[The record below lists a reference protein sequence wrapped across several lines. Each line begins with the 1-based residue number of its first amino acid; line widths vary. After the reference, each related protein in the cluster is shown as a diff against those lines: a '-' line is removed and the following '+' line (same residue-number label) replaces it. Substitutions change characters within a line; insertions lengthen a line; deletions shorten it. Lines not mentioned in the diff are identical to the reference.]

1 MKKLIKVCGMRETQN
16 IKELIELD
24 IDMMGMIFYK
34 KSPRFISEVPQ
45 VKFPDRVDKV
55 GVFVN
60 SSFEEIL
67 EIIKDF
73 GLKKIQLH
81 GNESVELCE
90 KISGLGIEV
99 IKAFGIDESFNF
111 SEITKYEDV
120 CSLFVFDTK
129 TKAYGGSGKKFNW
142 KKLNEYN
149 GEVPFLLSGG
159 ITSNDINEVIEFDHP
174 KYLGVD
180 LNSGFEL
187 EPAIKDIKLLNEFV
201 DKYRS
206 NN

>member
-1 MKKLIKVCGMRETQN
+1 M
-16 IKELIELD
+16 
-24 IDMMGMIFYK
+24 
-34 KSPRFISEVPQ
+34 
-45 VKFPDRVDKV
+45 
-55 GVFVN
+55 
-60 SSFEEIL
+60 
-67 EIIKDF
+67 
-73 GLKKIQLH
+73 
-81 GNESVELCE
+81 ELCE

-111 SEITKYEDV
+111 SEIMKYEDV

-159 ITSNDINEVIEFDHP
+159 ITLNDIDEVIEFDHP